1 MRKKWGRI
9 VKLMIVFH
17 SGTLACKQALLR
29 RDLVDFL
36 SSLESSS
43 RIRIETYSTMKRR
56 NKSFI
61 YIPEALLKNTKKKI
75 VYRNH

>member
-43 RIRIETYSTMKRR
+43 RMRIETFKYD
-56 NKSFI
+56 
-61 YIPEALLKNTKKKI
+61 EAKK
-75 VYRNH
+75 